1 MSVPLQRWLVVGV
14 VLSAAFVVLG
24 LSVARQP
31 LTLDIEVANALRG
44 VYAEPLGRV
53 AQVGSDVLGPVLPYV
68 LGAALLALALRR
80 RQHWGLCVR
89 LGVVLVLCR
98 LTSLVFKPIF
108 LRERPRAYPDLSYP
122 SGHVV
127 SVASTGFVVLLL
139 CAWLW
144 PRLVRRVAVAG
155 AGGGVLSAALPV
167 APSMYS
173 GPQTTGTMGAV
184 LAVAG
189 VGLLSA
195 CALRLL
201 PAGDGRSLDG

>member
-1 MSVPLQRWLVVGV
+1 MSVPLQRWIVVGL

-31 LTLDIEVANALRG
+31 LSLDVDVANALRG

-53 AQVGSDVLGPVLPYV
+53 AQAGSDVLGPVLPYV
-68 LGAALLALALRR
+68 LGMALLALALRR
-80 RQHWGLCVR
+80 RAHLGLCVR
-89 LGVVLVLCR
+89 LANVLVLCR

-108 LRERPRAYPDLSYP
+108 LRERPRDYPDLSYP

-127 SVASTGFVVLLL
+127 SVASTGFVLLLL

-144 PRLVRRVAVAG
+144 PRLVKRVAVAVVV
-155 AGGGVLSAALPV
+155 ATVLCAACRVVLGVHWV
-167 APSMYS
+167 
-173 GPQTTGTMGAV
+173 TDTIGAV
-184 LAVAG
+184 LAVTG

-201 PAGDGRSLDG
+201 PPGDGRSLDG